1 MSELAC
7 ARVLLDGRVQGV
19 GFRYFV
25 TSKAADYE
33 VVGYVRNL
41 DTGGVEIEV
50 EGKREVISQFLLEI
64 KRGPSHGEIAN
75 FQVEWKPHKK
85 QYDHFFVKY

>member
-1 MSELAC
+1 MNEPTC
-7 ARVLLDGRVQGV
+7 ARVLINGRVQGV

-25 TSKAADYE
+25 TSRAVSYQ
-33 VVGYVRNL
+33 VSGYVRNL

-50 EGKREVISQFLLEI
+50 EGMRDEVNKFLAEI
-64 KRGPSHGEIAN
+64 RPGPRHGMVTE
-75 FQVEWKPHKK
+75 FHLEWKPFKK

>member
-7 ARVLLDGRVQGV
+7 ARVLINGLVQGV

-25 TSKAADYE
+25 TSHAVSYD
-33 VVGYVRNL
+33 VCGYVRNL

-50 EGKREVISQFLLEI
+50 EGTREEITKFLAEMR
-64 KRGPSHGEIAN
+64 RGPRHGLVTD
-75 FQVEWKPHKK
+75 FQLEWKSFKK

>member
-1 MSELAC
+1 MSELTC
-7 ARVLLDGRVQGV
+7 ARVLINGLVQGV

-25 TSKAADYE
+25 TSRAVSYE
-33 VVGYVRNL
+33 VCGYVRNL

-50 EGKREVISQFLLEI
+50 EGTREEISKFLTEMR
-64 KRGPSHGEIAN
+64 RGPRHGLVTD
-75 FQVEWKPHKK
+75 FQIEWKPFKK

>member
-7 ARVLLDGRVQGV
+7 ARVLINGLVQGV
-19 GFRYFV
+19 GFRYFA
-25 TSKAADYE
+25 TSKAANYA
-33 VVGYVRNL
+33 VCGYVRNL

-50 EGKREVISQFLLEI
+50 EGTREEITRFLTEMR
-64 KRGPSHGEIAN
+64 RGPMHGSVTE
-75 FQVEWKPHKK
+75 FQLEWKPYKK

>member
-1 MSELAC
+1 
-7 ARVLLDGRVQGV
+7 VLINGRVQGV

-25 TSKAADYE
+25 TSRAVSYQ
-33 VVGYVRNL
+33 VSGYVRNL

-50 EGKREVISQFLLEI
+50 EGTRQEINDFLSEI
-64 KRGPSHGEIAN
+64 RRGPRHGAVMD

>member
-7 ARVLLDGRVQGV
+7 ARVLINGLVQGV

-25 TSKAADYE
+25 TSRAVSYA
-33 VVGYVRNL
+33 VCGYVRNL

-50 EGKREVISQFLLEI
+50 EGTREEITKFLAEMR
-64 KRGPSHGEIAN
+64 RGPRHGLVTD
-75 FQVEWKPHKK
+75 FQLEWKSHKK